1 MVQISSDAVLALA
14 KLSSINLD
22 DEEASI
28 LQSDI
33 SNILGYVEKLQSLDT
48 KDVEPTYQ
56 LTGLTNV
63 WREDTVEDGIPK
75 ETLLSLSEETKND
88 QIKVPKVL

>member
-22 DEEASI
+22 DEETSI

-33 SNILGYVEKLQSLDT
+33 SSILGYIEKLQSLDT

-63 WREDTVEDGIPK
+63 WRDDIVEEGIPK
-75 ETLLSLSEETKND
+75 EVLLALSEDTKNG